1 MIYLRNDILKE
12 SRRLRCAKINHSRAI
27 LARIWIALTPRGF
40 GGGSVKINRTIL
52 TSRWRWKEFIASLW
66 TIRINI
72 CSCAFA
78 YRSHYFFTR
87 RCTNRKEPCL

>member
-27 LARIWIALTPRGF
+27 LARIWIALTSRGF

-52 TSRWRWKEFIASLW
+52 RADGDEKSLLLLCGRFEL
-66 TIRINI
+66 ISARVRLP
-72 CSCAFA
+72 FLPL
-78 YRSHYFFTR
+78 FFHKAMYKPERTV
-87 RCTNRKEPCL
+87 L